1 MRSFAFFALAF
12 IDVPLRWHLFWNGVP
27 FLSIRIILRVSCL
40 PCTSERKSGCH
51 RYQQRTHNGNCK
63 LLSRAIHRTT
73 NLASFQLGL
82 NGLMNAISVARSTST
97 IEKHRCS
104 TECAV
109 SVSNQPQQRVNVCP
123 CVQRWNA
130 RARPERA
137 NRYCVS
143 QANLPRIK
151 NIIKKNRKY

>member
-1 MRSFAFFALAF
+1 MFPTTDFGVAFSKIVFKSLSSFAFLCVGLYWRTFALAF
-12 IDVPLRWHLFWNGVP
+12 ILNRRSFFEHG
-27 FLSIRIILRVSCL
+27 IILRVSCL

-63 LLSRAIHRTT
+63 FLSRAIHRST

-97 IEKHRCS
+97 IEKHRCR

-109 SVSNQPQQRVNVCP
+109 SVSNQAQQRVNVCP

-130 RARPERA
+130 RARP
-137 NRYCVS
+137 
-143 QANLPRIK
+143 
-151 NIIKKNRKY
+151 